1 MQKLLIKIVSYSLR
15 ILSKKKSI
23 IFQHNIDLPIE
34 FKSLSRDLIKNSSI
48 FYRILYCLNSLF
60 IATVNN
66 FPSSLSNY
74 LLKIFLNP
82 RINPIS
88 KVYLFLIYHHGYK

>member
-1 MQKLLIKIVSYSLR
+1 MQKILIKIISYSLR

-23 IFQHNIDLPIE
+23 IFNHNIDLPSE
-34 FKSLSRDLIKNSSI
+34 FESLSRDLIKNSSI

-60 IATVNN
+60 IAIINS
-66 FPSSLSNY
+66 FPSQLSNY